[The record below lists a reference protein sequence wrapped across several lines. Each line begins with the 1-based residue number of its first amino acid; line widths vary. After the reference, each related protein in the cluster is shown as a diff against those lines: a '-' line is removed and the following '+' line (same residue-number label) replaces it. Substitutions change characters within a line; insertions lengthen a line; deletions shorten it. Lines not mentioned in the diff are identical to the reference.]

1 MCLLAAGAAIITVAC
16 GLVTRHYLLAQA
28 DQQLRA
34 EAERLTSRP
43 SAASP
48 VYGFA
53 SGASSG
59 GGPSGA
65 VLGIEVR
72 GSGGQ
77 LVMRTAKRPGPG
89 PAIPAVP
96 ARAAARAGY
105 RSLAAAATR

>member
-1 MCLLAAGAAIITVAC
+1 VCLLAAGAAIITVAC